1 MFALRRSWLSELA
14 GGLGDAGLF
23 IPIAIAMVTL
33 NGLGAT
39 AVFAGTG
46 LVYVATALA
55 FRVPIPVQP
64 LKAFAAAA
72 IALGLSANVLAA
84 GALEMSAAMAV
95 LAVTGAADWLAKR
108 FPLVLIRGIQAAVAL
123 LLAKAA
129 IELAAKGNWS
139 GLPAIDPSASI
150 ALAAIACAV
159 LFVLRDRRVPGTLL
173 VLGAG
178 AAVGLIVGGFPSGIT
193 LGPDGLTLG
202 LPGDAAFATALTTLV
217 IAQIPLT
224 FGNSVVATADAERTY
239 FGKRAR
245 RVRPGRLAASIA
257 GANAMAGLVHGLPV
271 CHGAGGVTA
280 HYRLGARTAAAT
292 LMTGGIYVVL
302 GVAIGTSLPS
312 LLHVLAPGALAG
324 MLAFVAIEHGMLAAR
339 LERTDDR
346 LIAALVGAVTL
357 LAGNLAIGFGAGIV
371 AVLGRAAVAR
381 VLAGDRGGWL
391 RGDRAMRPRSEEGG

>member
-1 MFALRRSWLSELA
+1 VFALRRSWLSELA

-95 LAVTGAADWLAKR
+95 LALTGAADWLAKR

-193 LGPDGLTLG
+193 LGPDELSLG

-271 CHGAGGVTA
+271 CHGAGG
-280 HYRLGARTAAAT
+280 
-292 LMTGGIYVVL
+292 
-302 GVAIGTSLPS
+302 
-312 LLHVLAPGALAG
+312 
-324 MLAFVAIEHGMLAAR
+324 
-339 LERTDDR
+339 
-346 LIAALVGAVTL
+346 
-357 LAGNLAIGFGAGIV
+357 
-371 AVLGRAAVAR
+371 
-381 VLAGDRGGWL
+381 
-391 RGDRAMRPRSEEGG
+391 